1 MHRLVPTQFAV
12 SGVPVMILHQPLRDG
27 TNSYSYLLSPT
38 AGSLKEYLHLIS
50 LHRVIC
56 LCLGVIIFYLV
67 INVKCISKK
76 NILKIPL
83 DVYRFLAVEYNTITK
98 THDGSTSLQNKFS
111 QNQEV
116 ILLENNRIYN
126 FNPGPAMLPLEVLK
140 AAQAELLNFE
150 NTGMS
155 IMEISH
161 RAKAYDKIHNQAKAD
176 IKELMGLG
184 DDYEVLFI
192 QGGASMQF
200 NMVPQN
206 FATDGKIGNYILS
219 GSFATKAYKE
229 AAILG
234 EAHIAASSKEVNF
247 KHIPTQEEIKLS
259 DNAAYLHICY
269 NNTIFGTEYHYVP
282 ETNGVPLIADMSS
295 DMLSRPVDFSKFSLI
310 YAGVQKNL
318 GPAGVCL
325 VVARKSFIEN
335 SPQTL
340 PTMLRYDT
348 YAKNNSLYNT
358 PPAFGI
364 YMVGK
369 VAAWI
374 KEQGGLKAME
384 KLNAAKAKLV
394 YDAIDNSNGFYRGHA
409 DKDSRSFMNV
419 TFRLPSE
426 ELEAKFAAEALP
438 LGISGVKGH
447 RSVGGMRTSIYNAMP
462 MEGCQALVDFMEK
475 FRKANS

>member
-1 MHRLVPTQFAV
+1 M
-12 SGVPVMILHQPLRDG
+12 
-27 TNSYSYLLSPT
+27 
-38 AGSLKEYLHLIS
+38 
-50 LHRVIC
+50 
-56 LCLGVIIFYLV
+56 
-67 INVKCISKK
+67 
-76 NILKIPL
+76 
-83 DVYRFLAVEYNTITK
+83 
-98 THDGSTSLQNKFS
+98 
-111 QNQEV
+111 
-116 ILLENNRIYN
+116 ENNRVYN

-140 AAQAELLNFE
+140 EAQSEMLNFK
-150 NTGMS
+150 NSGMS
-155 IMEISH
+155 ILEISH
-161 RAKAYDKIHNQAKAD
+161 RAKEYDEVHNQAKAD

-206 FATDGKIGNYILS
+206 FAIDGKIGNYILS
-219 GSFATKAYKE
+219 GSFASKAYKE
-229 AAILG
+229 ACILG
-234 EAHIAASSKEVNF
+234 EAHVAASSKEIQF
-247 KHIPTQEEIKLS
+247 KHIPTQEEINLS
-259 DNAAYLHICY
+259 DNAAYLHVCY
-269 NNTIFGTEYHYVP
+269 NNTIYGTEYHYIP
-282 ETNGVPLIADMSS
+282 ETNGIPLIADMSS
-295 DMLSRPVDFSKFSLI
+295 DMLSRPLDFSKFSLI

-335 SPQTL
+335 SPQAL

-348 YAKNNSLYNT
+348 YSKNNSLYNT

-374 KEQGGLKAME
+374 KNQGGLEAMG
-384 KLNAAKAKLV
+384 KLNAAKSKVV

-409 DKDSRSFMNV
+409 DKDSRSLMNI

-426 ELEAKFAAEALP
+426 ELEAKFAAEARQHELC
-438 LGISGVKGH
+438 GVKGH

-462 MEGCQALVDFMEK
+462 MEGCQALAAFMEK
-475 FRKANS
+475 FKNENV